1 MTATPAS
8 DWASSL
14 DRAREAVA
22 AALPPTP
29 LIPSPRLGEG
39 VLLKLETFQPTGS
52 FKVRG
57 ALAAVTM
64 AGNPLGVVTASTG
77 NHALGIAWAA
87 RRPGIPAAASPA
99 MSAALRAGL
108 VVPATTLTGRKA
120 PMTLELINPEG
131 LPTPSPYTHVVVA
144 AGGKTVFIAGQE
156 PEDAHGNLIGPGDLA
171 AQARQVF
178 ANLRRALAAAGAHA
192 RQVTKITIYVVH
204 HRPEYLPVI
213 EEARAGVFGDHKP
226 ADTLVG
232 VETLA
237 QPGYLIEVDAIAV
250 IDS

>member
-87 RRPGIPAAASPA
+87 RRAGIPAAASPA

-120 PMTLELINPEG
+120 PMTLELI
-131 LPTPSPYTHVVVA
+131 VA